1 MSGFSIRSLIGWKLI
16 FRWTMG
22 SNCLIFG
29 RFLRFFFI
37 HFSLFSVSV
46 HLFNLLTSFE
56 CLWCLLKT
64 SQTLLAPCIFNLTM
78 NVTFKFPPFHQ
89 CVNKTFPKR
98 QTSFLFLFINPKLRH
113 YQAENEKQHIKEDTQ
128 KQSWTDRCPVSHIKQ
143 FISIFNVNNHKQKIH
158 K

>member
-1 MSGFSIRSLIGWKLI
+1 MEINFSVNYGIKLFNFWPI
-16 FRWTMG
+16 FK
-22 SNCLIFG
+22 I
-29 RFLRFFFI
+29 FFI

-46 HLFNLLTSFE
+46 HLFILLTSFE

-113 YQAENEKQHIKEDTQ
+113 HQAENEKQHIKEDT
-128 KQSWTDRCPVSHIKQ
+128 KTVL
-143 FISIFNVNNHKQKIH
+143 N
-158 K
+158 